1 MPVRS
6 TRSILK
12 LRADVRTSLRGLFD
26 GLGFLEVD
34 TPVLLEEVLPEP
46 HIEPIAV
53 ALDGSGR
60 PVHYLQASPEAMM
73 KRLLAAGSGSIYQF
87 ARSFRAGERG
97 RWHSVEF
104 VLLEW
109 YAPGTT
115 LDETAAVLQRLCA
128 ETLNTAGLERITCS
142 DAFQK
147 LAGVDPLTA
156 SLDEWREAGHRAG
169 LELPRSHTAEA
180 DDWFEMILSEV
191 LTPRLGRGR
200 PTMLESWPASQAA
213 FAKIDPCDRR
223 IARRFELFV
232 EGVELANG
240 WEEETS
246 REVLRERIDA
256 ANQVRAADRRGVLPL
271 PLAFLEA
278 HGDAMPS
285 GVGVALGFDRL
296 VMLKAGADSIHAV
309 RCV

>member
-53 ALDGSGR
+53 HLDGSDR

-97 RWHSVEF
+97 RWHGVEF

-115 LDETAAVLQRLCA
+115 LDETAAVLQRL
-128 ETLNTAGLERITCS
+128 
-142 DAFQK
+142 
-147 LAGVDPLTA
+147 
-156 SLDEWREAGHRAG
+156 
-169 LELPRSHTAEA
+169 
-180 DDWFEMILSEV
+180 
-191 LTPRLGRGR
+191 
-200 PTMLESWPASQAA
+200 
-213 FAKIDPCDRR
+213 
-223 IARRFELFV
+223 
-232 EGVELANG
+232 
-240 WEEETS
+240 
-246 REVLRERIDA
+246 
-256 ANQVRAADRRGVLPL
+256 
-271 PLAFLEA
+271 
-278 HGDAMPS
+278 
-285 GVGVALGFDRL
+285 
-296 VMLKAGADSIHAV
+296 
-309 RCV
+309 